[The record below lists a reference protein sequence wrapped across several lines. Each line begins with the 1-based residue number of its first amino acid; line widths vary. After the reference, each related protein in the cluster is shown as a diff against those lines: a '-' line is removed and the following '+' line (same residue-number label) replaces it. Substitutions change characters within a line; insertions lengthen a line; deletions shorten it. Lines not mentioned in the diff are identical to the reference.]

1 MLTTMHVGSTLA
13 SSTCTAI
20 LHAGLPSTR
29 QGVKQRAQG
38 AGQAA
43 MRKGLGRG
51 AFICGVRRSLDP
63 STSVEG
69 LLVAGV
75 LPILPRDQ

>member
-1 MLTTMHVGSTLA
+1 
-13 SSTCTAI
+13 
-20 LHAGLPSTR
+20 
-29 QGVKQRAQG
+29 
-38 AGQAA
+38 

-75 LPILPRDQ
+75 LPVLSRRLVTLSPDSVCSWGLSAPALDLEHQ

>member
-1 MLTTMHVGSTLA
+1 
-13 SSTCTAI
+13 
-20 LHAGLPSTR
+20 
-29 QGVKQRAQG
+29 
-38 AGQAA
+38 

-69 LLVAGV
+69 LLVAG
-75 LPILPRDQ
+75 LPPV